1 MGRLQLVR
9 SVTLLEVHLNDG
21 STEDQ
26 NDSPVENS
34 EINNSTMKS
43 PSSHESVACKVP
55 EVDPSGLTPEQ
66 QQQAREMLYQEADA
80 FASHDED
87 IGCIEQLQMNI
98 KLTDNEPVQKNYL
111 SIPRPLY
118 PEVKA
123 YIENLLNRKF
133 IRKSTSPYPSS
144 VVCVRKE
151 DGGMRL
157 CVDYRSLNKK
167 TVTDRHPIP
176 RIQETLDNQWF
187 SVLDQGKAYHQGF
200 VDREPP

>member
-98 KLTDNEPVQKNYL
+98 KLTDNEPVQKKL
-111 SIPRPLY
+111 PFCSKTIVPGS
-118 PEVKA
+118 
-123 YIENLLNRKF
+123 
-133 IRKSTSPYPSS
+133 KS
-144 VVCVRKE
+144 V
-151 DGGMRL
+151 
-157 CVDYRSLNKK
+157 
-167 TVTDRHPIP
+167 H
-176 RIQETLDNQWF
+176 
-187 SVLDQGKAYHQGF
+187 
-200 VDREPP
+200 RELTK